1 MGLGIGFFRH
11 WGVGSVGYALAGSAI
26 LSVPIH
32 GTVLDGFL
40 FTVITNEQP
49 IALAT
54 AAFGGDLF
62 YNNTCL
68 RD

>member
-1 MGLGIGFFRH
+1 MGLGASVF
-11 WGVGSVGYALAGSAI
+11 WYWAVGRVGYALAGSAI

-40 FTVITNEQP
+40 FPVITNEQP